1 MATQKKTLKFLK
13 DVTTTRH
20 ISMLTCYDFMFAQL
34 MDASGIDCVLVGDSV
49 GTNVLGYE
57 SEQEVTLADMIHH
70 TKAVARGI
78 NTALIIADLPYLT
91 YQTPEQALASAQQ
104 LIDAGADAVKFEGFF
119 PEIVSYL
126 CKHGI
131 QVVSHLGLLPQTA
144 QKKQLQATDDA
155 SIQEL
160 YDQAHVLEQRGALML
175 IVELIPE
182 EVAHVLTQK
191 LAIPVVGIGAG
202 RFCNGQ
208 VQIVYDVLGITK
220 KQYKHVNRFFA
231 LRERLIETFIAYRKR
246 VESCNYLDIT
256 HSFHL
261 TKV

>member
-1 MATQKKTLKFLK
+1 
-13 DVTTTRH
+13 
-20 ISMLTCYDFMFAQL
+20 
-34 MDASGIDCVLVGDSV
+34 
-49 GTNVLGYE
+49 
-57 SEQEVTLADMIHH
+57 
-70 TKAVARGI
+70 
-78 NTALIIADLPYLT
+78 
-91 YQTPEQALASAQQ
+91 LASAQQ

-208 VQIVYDVLGITK
+208 VQIVYDVLGLTK

-231 LRERLIETFIAYRKR
+231 LRERLIETFTAYRKR